1 MIQLIDGLPD
11 NVIGLE
17 ASGQVTA
24 SDYEKVIAPVVDEKQ
39 HEYDKVR
46 LMYVLGAEFDGYS
59 AGAVLQD
66 SKLLFKHPSS
76 WEKVA
81 IVTDEDWLRRSVS
94 LFGWL
99 VPGEVKIFAN
109 SDSTE
114 ARDWVTH

>member
-17 ASGQVTA
+17 AAGQVT
-24 SDYEKVIAPVVDEKQ
+24 SGDYENVIAPTIDAKQ
-39 HEYDKVR
+39 REHDKVR
-46 LMYVLGAEFDGYS
+46 LIYVLGPEFDGYS
-59 AGAVLQD
+59 AGAVWQD

-94 LFGWL
+94 LFGWM
-99 VPGEVKIFAN
+99 VPGEVKVFAN